1 MTSDELR
8 EIQAPFK
15 AKYKASPETA
25 VIHSCVTGAL
35 LLDHP
40 ACRIDTLQGPVVAGM
55 HPAVG
60 GDGSEACSI
69 DILLEALVGCAGLTF
84 NLVAT
89 AMGIPFNDVKIKV
102 HGASDIRGALGINK
116 EVPVGVTHIRL
127 HFEVDSPATDEQVAL
142 LIKQT
147 ERYCMVYQTLLQ
159 PPVIETSVSRMGV

>member
-8 EIQAPFK
+8 QIQAPFK
-15 AKYKASPETA
+15 VKYKDSPETA
-25 VIHSCVTGAL
+25 VIRSHVTGAL

-89 AMGIPFNDVKIKV
+89 AMGIPFSDVKITV
-102 HGASDIRGALGINK
+102 DGESDIRGALGINK
-116 EVPVGVTHIRL
+116 EIPVGVTHIRL
-127 HFEVDSPATDEQVAL
+127 HFEVDSPATDEQLAL

-159 PPVIETSVSRMGV
+159 PPVIQTTVSRA

>member
-15 AKYKASPETA
+15 AKYKVSPETA

-159 PPVIETSVSRMGV
+159 PPVIETTVSRV

>member
-1 MTSDELR
+1 VTSDELR
-8 EIQAPFK
+8 QLQAPFK
-15 AKYKASPETA
+15 AQYKASPETA
-25 VIHSCVTGAL
+25 LIHSRVTGAL

-40 ACRIDTLQGPVVAGM
+40 ACRIDTAHGPVVAGM

-60 GDGSEACSI
+60 GDGTEACSI

-89 AMGIPFNDVKIKV
+89 AMGIPFNDVKITV
-102 HGASDIRGALGINK
+102 QGESDIRGALGVNK

-142 LIKQT
+142 LVKQT
-147 ERYCMVYQTLLQ
+147 ERYCMVYQTLLH
-159 PPVIETSVSRMGV
+159 PPVIETAVSRV

>member
-15 AKYKASPETA
+15 AKYKVSPETA

-40 ACRIDTLQGPVVAGM
+40 ACRIDTLQGSVVAGM

-60 GDGSEACSI
+60 GDGREACSI

-102 HGASDIRGALGINK
+102 HGTSDIRGALGVNK

-127 HFEVDSPATDEQVAL
+127 HFAVDSPATDEQVAL
-142 LIKQT
+142 LVKQT
-147 ERYCMVYQTLLQ
+147 ERYCMVYQTLLH
-159 PPVIETSVSRMGV
+159 PPVIETTVSRTGV